1 MLLFLRLR
9 LQTPEKVLLRY
20 NVTPGTPRKLASS
33 EQRQV
38 QRHRLEQAE
47 PEPIRRARSLFEGHA
62 AQGTPKSASRGPGT
76 FGSSGALLL
85 LLQGVFHDALHHAL
99 ACLLFLQP
107 FSLTFSF
114 LQSADLFREIFDAA
128 ASQQC
133 LGVHVGHDATHLS
146 QS

>member
-1 MLLFLRLR
+1 MRVVGGRMFLFLRLR

-20 NVTPGTPRKLASS
+20 SVTPGTPRKLASS

-76 FGSSGALLL
+76 FGSTGALRL
-85 LLQGVFHDALHHAL
+85 LLQGVLHFSLHHALHHAV
-99 ACLLFLQP
+99 F
-107 FSLTFSF
+107 F
-114 LQSADLFREIFDAA
+114 
-128 ASQQC
+128 
-133 LGVHVGHDATHLS
+133 VGG
-146 QS
+146 